1 LKTLLKLIISS
12 ALGVLA
18 GFISLV
24 FFAIFAFLD
33 SPVNIFILSLSVVIE
48 EFTKLL
54 FLFFLINL
62 FFLSKNKIAL
72 LSFISAI
79 FFGLSFSLF
88 EFGLLVFNNEM
99 VMDYRFLYST
109 LIHTVSSLLI
119 VLAIGRYVK
128 VKKLSTASF
137 IFFTLA
143 LFIHLC
149 YNLIVLKSIS

>member
-1 LKTLLKLIISS
+1 LKILLKLIISS
-12 ALGVLA
+12 ALGMLA

-24 FFAIFAFLD
+24 FFTIFTFLD
-33 SPVNIFILSLSVVIE
+33 SPANIFILSLSVVIE

-54 FLFFLINL
+54 FLFFLTNL